1 MRPFPVVSC
10 LVLSTALAAQ
20 DPKPVNAVLDD
31 WHDAAAKADEA
42 RYFGHM
48 TADSIFMGTDATERW
63 DLKAFQIFAHP
74 FFAKGKAWSFKAVRR
89 SVAFSPD
96 GRTAWF
102 DEDLDTPNMGPC
114 RGTGVLSLQEG
125 RWRIRHYSL
134 TVPIP
139 NALMGEVKGRIADHL
154 KASPRP

>member
-1 MRPFPVVSC
+1 MLPLPF
-10 LVLSTALAAQ
+10 LAVQAPAP
-20 DPKPVNAVLDD
+20 DPKAVHVVLDD

-63 DLKAFQIFAHP
+63 GKQAFQAFAHP
-74 FFAKGKAWSFKAVRR
+74 YFAKGKAWSFKAVRR
-89 SVAFSPD
+89 AVTFSPD
-96 GRTAWF
+96 GQTAWF

-114 RGTGVLSLQEG
+114 RGTGVLSLQAG
-125 RWRIRHYSL
+125 RWVIRHYNL

-139 NALMGEVKGRIADHL
+139 NDLMGEVKNRIATYL
-154 KASPRP
+154 KAGAK